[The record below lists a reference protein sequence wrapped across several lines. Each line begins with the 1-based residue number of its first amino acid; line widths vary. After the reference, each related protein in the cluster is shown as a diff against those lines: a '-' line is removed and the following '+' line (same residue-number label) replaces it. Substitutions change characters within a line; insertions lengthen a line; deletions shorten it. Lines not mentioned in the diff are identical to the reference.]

1 MSMSYMFSTS
11 QLEHGGAR
19 IATRE
24 SGSKAHALICCHG
37 QITTSFIVG
46 KVSIF
51 SSVFINNLIDG

>member
-1 MSMSYMFSTS
+1 MFSTS